1 MELLFTSTARLLWR
15 AWLGSTWGIGDFFE
29 DGRIVLVF
37 SRTNMDRR
45 RSEHGYSS
53 TLEIPTKQIPR
64 HRSFPAFGAEDDV
77 RIPQWSI
84 PSTEGFIDSQLDYA
98 DGYAESDDDDDDV
111 FAFTESK
118 SFILTMNSWTAS

>member
-1 MELLFTSTARLLWR
+1 MCIRDR
-15 AWLGSTWGIGDFFE
+15 LGSTWGIGDFFE

-53 TLEIPTKQIPR
+53 TLETPTKQIPR
-64 HRSFPAFGAEDDV
+64 HRSFPAFDAEDDV
-77 RIPQWSI
+77 RIPQWSV
-84 PSTEGFIDSQLDYA
+84 PSTEGFIDSQLDCA
-98 DGYAESDDDDDDV
+98 DDYAESDDDDDV

-118 SFILTMNSWTAS
+118 SFILTENSWTAS

>member
-1 MELLFTSTARLLWR
+1 
-15 AWLGSTWGIGDFFE
+15 
-29 DGRIVLVF
+29 
-37 SRTNMDRR
+37 MDRR

-84 PSTEGFIDSQLDYA
+84 PSTEGFIGSQLDYA
-98 DGYAESDDDDDDV
+98 DGYAESDDDDDDDDDDDV

>member
-1 MELLFTSTARLLWR
+1 MLFTSTARLLWR
-15 AWLGSTWGIGDFFE
+15 AWLGSTWGIGDFLE

-77 RIPQWSI
+77 RIPQWSV
-84 PSTEGFIDSQLDYA
+84 PSTEGFIDSQLDCA
-98 DGYAESDDDDDDV
+98 DDYAESDDDDV